1 MSERAH
7 AAAPDVDAERE
18 RREDEE
24 DDDLMERLERRRGAD
39 STRMRR
45 ARAPRVCD
53 RVQGSA
59 PTARS
64 PAAQR
69 GLL

>member
-1 MSERAH
+1 MCGCASA
-7 AAAPDVDAERE
+7 AASSAAPDVDADAERE

-45 ARAPRVCD
+45 ARAPRMRD
-53 RVQGSA
+53 
-59 PTARS
+59 
-64 PAAQR
+64 
-69 GLL
+69 